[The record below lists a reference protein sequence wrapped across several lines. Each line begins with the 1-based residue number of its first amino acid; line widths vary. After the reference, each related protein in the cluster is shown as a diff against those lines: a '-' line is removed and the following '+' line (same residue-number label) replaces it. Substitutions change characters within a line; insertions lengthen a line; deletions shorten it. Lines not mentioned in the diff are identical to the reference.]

1 MISIR
6 VRQVEGE
13 NDQMISALK
22 NVIERF
28 KIQDVELGK
37 MQEIESKG
45 VDRQLRKVIF
55 DSTEKRISKSN

>member
-37 MQEIESKG
+37 MQEIESKA

>member
-28 KIQDVELGK
+28 KI
-37 MQEIESKG
+37 
-45 VDRQLRKVIF
+45 
-55 DSTEKRISKSN
+55 